1 MYICKKDNNI
11 YAYFQIR
18 YGKALNVEDY
28 RLFAMAITQRY
39 VKPTQV
45 EADYIICSPSILGAK
60 RPSQIDPSVHNTSQ
74 LAEHFSILRA
84 MVFLLLS
91 KLIIVIYFCSL
102 PYDPF
107 CFFLQEDLE
116 KDPLAQFLNSKGP
129 KKFDRKKF
137 NELPEEEKEKIRKA
151 FI

>member
-1 MYICKKDNNI
+1 MKHVCIKDNNI
-11 YAYFQIR
+11 YVYFQIR

-45 EADYIICSPSILGAK
+45 EAVYRICSPSILGAK

-84 MVFLLLS
+84 LVFLLLS
-91 KLIIVIYFCSL
+91 KLIIVIYFCSHT
-102 PYDPF
+102 
-107 CFFLQEDLE
+107 
-116 KDPLAQFLNSKGP
+116 S
-129 KKFDRKKF
+129 
-137 NELPEEEKEKIRKA
+137 I
-151 FI
+151 

>member
-1 MYICKKDNNI
+1 MYV
-11 YAYFQIR
+11 YFQIR

-45 EADYIICSPSILGAK
+45 KAVYRICSPSPAK

-84 MVFLLLS
+84 LVFLLLS
-91 KLIIVIYFCSL
+91 KLIIVIYFCSHT
-102 PYDPF
+102 
-107 CFFLQEDLE
+107 
-116 KDPLAQFLNSKGP
+116 S
-129 KKFDRKKF
+129 
-137 NELPEEEKEKIRKA
+137 I
-151 FI
+151 